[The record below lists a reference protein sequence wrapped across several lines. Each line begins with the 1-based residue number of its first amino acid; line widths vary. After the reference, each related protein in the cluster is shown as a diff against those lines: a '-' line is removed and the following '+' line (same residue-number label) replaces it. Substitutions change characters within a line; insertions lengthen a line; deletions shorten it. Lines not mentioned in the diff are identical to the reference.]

1 MYITSAIF
9 NTTVLYN
16 LKTTCTTAMDNKL
29 LIQQIKS
36 LYNISE
42 TNCVLLFYC
51 LKSPFDVII
60 SLELKRVYFVQQ
72 DQTEKHTHFAR

>member
-1 MYITSAIF
+1 MYLTSAIF
-9 NTTVLYN
+9 NTAALYN
-16 LKTTCTTAMDNKL
+16 LKTTCKTTMDNKL

-42 TNCVLLFYC
+42 TNCFLLFYC
-51 LKSPFDVII
+51 LKNPVDVII

-72 DQTEKHTHFAR
+72 DQNEDHTHFAR